1 MSDIEIATLKEQMR
15 ELKSIFMKMDNKID
29 ELYKFNIEYNSK
41 ELICKENFDNRYLL
55 IEDFDHLWKEKMEFY
70 QINNINNLNNKAN
83 LFKNVINIIQMLTPY
98 VIMFFALK

>member
-41 ELICKENFDNRYLL
+41 ELICKENFDKRYIL
-55 IEDFDHLWKEKMEFY
+55 IDDFDHLWKEKMELF
-70 QINNINNLNNKAN
+70 QTNNINNFNNKAN